1 MSVSR
6 TVQAEPSRP
15 SPSMPA
21 ARAGGEAS
29 PSKENRTPSETN
41 TSVGTSMFRPTPRP
55 PCKPRSC
62 MSMTMFTS
70 DASDS
75 AGERFRSRMS
85 LQVNFHVTLV
95 LPPAVPWA
103 WCEITYCLSSALPL
117 MLILANPQS
126 GRRDMTR
133 QMRAMQQHK
142 QSIPST
148 KIMMFNALAASG
160 SGISDNCSGMVVD
173 VVVVDT
179 LVVELVVVVDVTLL
193 DEVVA
198 VHVDVDDV
206 VAVDEVAV
214 AVVAVLVVAVLV
226 VPVYEVVVVPVV
238 VVLPL
243 TNTVPLE
250 LTRTSEIPVMP
261 APGTAA
267 AAAAAKLDPTA
278 EAMPAA
284 DRPSACTP
292 KIKEKE
298 PAPRRLPQLRQGGV
312 ASRRRRVRRVTVSSE
327 TLPPARP
334 STDATKADSKE
345 LFHDP
350 VASAAKSSAFVTPI
364 VSETS
369 KRSTCFQ
376 VPVVVMVV
384 VVALGTTS
392 TVGSEVATW
401 KIRNSSPVLLF
412 TATAI
417 RLSPMFAV
425 RRGPAAKK

>member
-1 MSVSR
+1 MMGVGSKSSSGGIKGITRCGGLGAEGRSYFNLTMHLQNSVQKHPR
-6 TVQAEPSRP
+6 QHTAKTLTKIQ
-15 SPSMPA
+15 SPTPA
-21 ARAGGEAS
+21 AAWLA
-29 PSKENRTPSETN
+29 
-41 TSVGTSMFRPTPRP
+41 
-55 PCKPRSC
+55 C
-62 MSMTMFTS
+62 
-70 DASDS
+70 SDS
-75 AGERFRSRMS
+75 CCSR
-85 LQVNFHVTLV
+85 
-95 LPPAVPWA
+95 
-103 WCEITYCLSSALPL
+103 
-117 MLILANPQS
+117 
-126 GRRDMTR
+126 
-133 QMRAMQQHK
+133 
-142 QSIPST
+142 
-148 KIMMFNALAASG
+148 
-160 SGISDNCSGMVVD
+160 MVVD
-173 VVVVDT
+173 VVVVET
-179 LVVELVVVVDVTLL
+179 LVMELVV
-193 DEVVA
+193 A
-198 VHVDVDDV
+198 
-206 VAVDEVAV
+206 A
-214 AVVAVLVVAVLV
+214 VVAVLV

-250 LTRTSEIPVMP
+250 LAPTSETPVMP

-267 AAAAAKLDPTA
+267 AAAAAKLDTTA
-278 EAMPAA
+278 EAMPALV
-284 DRPSACTP
+284 RPTACTP
-292 KIKEKE
+292 NIKEKE